1 MTKMSRHLRSTPKVQ
16 KNPGVALLIFKGV
29 TASLL
34 LSIAFA
40 LFLSLVSL
48 ITENSY
54 IDHYMQYIM
63 VAVTMLSIFI
73 GSVYATQKSESRG
86 LIIGMSIGIIYVLF
100 SIGLGMKLSHE
111 PIVTLVIIYKFIA
124 GIAAGALGG
133 LIGVNL

>member
-1 MTKMSRHLRSTPKVQ
+1 MAKVSRRLRTPPKVQ
-16 KNPGVALLIFKGV
+16 KDPGAAVLIFKGLI
-29 TASLL
+29 ASLL

-48 ITENSY
+48 ITEDTY
-54 IDHYMQYIM
+54 IDRYMQYIM

-73 GSVYATQKSESRG
+73 GSVYATQKAESRG
-86 LIIGMSIGIIYVLF
+86 LIIGMAIGVVYVLV